1 MRFDARAASR
11 EVHSVIAPIVISM
24 PLWITSGTEPDFP
37 WLRGKLTAAG
47 WSDKR
52 AQEFRGAIAVSFRIA
67 CPAPPAGLSRGKA
80 RATLE
85 AGETVW
91 RSSGLSGDVL
101 AGILLKAMYL
111 RPVQVARFHVEK
123 VYTLGTAGRVDIE
136 VEAL

>member
-1 MRFDARAASR
+1 
-11 EVHSVIAPIVISM
+11 VIVPIVISM

-52 AQEFRGAIAVSFRIA
+52 AREFRGSIAVSFHIA
-67 CPAPPAGLSRGKA
+67 VPAPPAGLSKRKA
-80 RATLE
+80 AAVLE

-101 AGILLKAMYL
+101 AGTLLKAMRL
-111 RPVQVARFHVEK
+111 RPVQVARLHIEK
-123 VYTLGTAGRVDIE
+123 VYTLGTAGRVDIKI
-136 VEAL
+136 EAL